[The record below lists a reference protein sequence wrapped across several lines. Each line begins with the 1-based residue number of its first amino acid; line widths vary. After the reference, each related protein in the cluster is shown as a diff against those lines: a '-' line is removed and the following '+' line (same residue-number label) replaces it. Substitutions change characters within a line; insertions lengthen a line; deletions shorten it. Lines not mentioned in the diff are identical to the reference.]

1 MATTIFIIVVIV
13 ILLFVKIVLDKKYL
27 PGPWNLPVIGYLHK
41 LDPTAPYL
49 TLTKLA
55 QKYGPIYKIKLGT
68 FNVVVLADARILKKV
83 LARDETLE
91 RSPLYLIDT
100 VFEGRGLAHANI
112 DLWKDQRKFVSNF
125 LRAVG
130 AARVSPNRKTCGTL
144 IKKHVDEFVRVLK
157 RPAFCKPLDPS
168 ELVTHLISSTAN
180 SLFLG
185 KPFSLSDKKVTDLAR
200 NIRAFNELLMFG
212 APLNFLPFLR
222 FLPPYKKKITLLKE
236 AVHRVRDIQGKLI
249 HECEKSTCKDSQSN
263 LVKAFQLQISEGKS
277 DNIYTLDQL
286 HRLFFDLY
294 VAFTETTIN
303 SLLWIFLYL
312 AQHVEIQNKIRQE
325 LLWVLQGELL
335 DFKDFENLH
344 YTKATLAEIA
354 RIRTVVP
361 LGVPHYASENIYL
374 DGVTI
379 PKGTMIM
386 PLLWAIHM
394 DPKVYKDPEEFRP
407 ERFIDSNGK
416 FFKPESFLPFQS
428 GKRMCVG
435 EDVANMVTTIF
446 VAGVLQ
452 NFKIEP
458 VDSFPLDFTGTC
470 GAALSPKPQKLV
482 FTKI

>member
-1 MATTIFIIVVIV
+1 M
-13 ILLFVKIVLDKKYL
+13 
-27 PGPWNLPVIGYLHK
+27 
-41 LDPTAPYL
+41 
-49 TLTKLA
+49 
-55 QKYGPIYKIKLGT
+55 
-68 FNVVVLADARILKKV
+68 
-83 LARDETLE
+83 
-91 RSPLYLIDT
+91 
-100 VFEGRGLAHANI
+100 
-112 DLWKDQRKFVSNF
+112 
-125 LRAVG
+125 
-130 AARVSPNRKTCGTL
+130 
-144 IKKHVDEFVRVLK
+144 
-157 RPAFCKPLDPS
+157 
-168 ELVTHLISSTAN
+168 
-180 SLFLG
+180 
-185 KPFSLSDKKVTDLAR
+185 
-200 NIRAFNELLMFG
+200 
-212 APLNFLPFLR
+212 
-222 FLPPYKKKITLLKE
+222 
-236 AVHRVRDIQGKLI
+236 RDIQGKLI
-249 HECEKSTCKDSQSN
+249 HECEKSICKDSQIN
-263 LVKAFQLQISEGKS
+263 LVKVFQLQISEGKS

-286 HRLFFDLY
+286 HRLLFDLY

-335 DFKDFENLH
+335 DFEDFENLH

-354 RIRTVVP
+354 RIRTLVP

-407 ERFIDSNGK
+407 ERFIDSDGK

-428 GKRMCVG
+428 GKMRYVKKWKRQTFVPGKRMCVG

-446 VAGVLQ
+446 IAGVLQ

-458 VDSFPLDFTGTC
+458 VDSLPLDFTGTC
-470 GAALSPKPQKLV
+470 GAALSPKSQKLV

>member
-1 MATTIFIIVVIV
+1 MIIV
-13 ILLFVKIVLDKKYL
+13 ILLFVKFVLDKKYL

-41 LDPTAPYL
+41 LDPAAPYL

-55 QKYGPIYKIKLGT
+55 QKYGPIYTIKLGMV
-68 FNVVVLADARILKKV
+68 NVVVLADARILKKV

-112 DLWKDQRKFVSNF
+112 DLWKDQRKFVANF
-125 LRAVG
+125 LRTVG
-130 AARVSPNRKTCGTL
+130 ATRVSPNRKTFDAL
-144 IKKHVDEFVRVLK
+144 IKKHVEEFVQVVK
-157 RPAFCKPLDPS
+157 NQAFCKPLDPS
-168 ELVTHLISSTAN
+168 ELIIHLVSSTAS

-185 KPFSLSDKKVTDLAR
+185 QPFSLNDKKVSDLAR
-200 NIRAFNELLMFG
+200 NIHVFIKLLMFG
-212 APLNFLPFLR
+212 SPMNFLPFLR
-222 FLPPYKKKITLLKE
+222 FLPPYKKQLALLKE

-249 HECEKSTCKDSQSN
+249 DECEKSTSKDSQSN

-286 HRLFFDLY
+286 HRLLFDLY

-312 AQHVEIQNKIRQE
+312 AQHVEIQNKIRLE

-335 DFKDFENLH
+335 DFEDFENLH

-354 RIRTVVP
+354 RIRTLLP
-361 LGVPHYASENIYL
+361 LGVPHHASENIYL
-374 DGVTI
+374 EGLTI

-407 ERFIDSNGK
+407 ERFIDSDGK

-446 VAGVLQ
+446 IAGVLQ

-458 VDSFPLDFTGTC
+458 VGSLPLDFTGTC
-470 GAALSPKPQKLV
+470 GAALSPKSQKLV